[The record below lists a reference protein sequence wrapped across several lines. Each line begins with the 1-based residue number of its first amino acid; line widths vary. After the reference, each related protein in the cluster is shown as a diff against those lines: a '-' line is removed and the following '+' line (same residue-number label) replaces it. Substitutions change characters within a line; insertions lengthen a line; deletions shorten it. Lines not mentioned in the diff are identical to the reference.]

1 MSNYNSQNNTSN
13 TLRSKQN
20 WELHK
25 KLQKNYNKYLTEN
38 QINIKLKGNS
48 NFNNMPITY
57 YLNNNKE
64 PITNDNLTPLPIREK
79 KFLKKSEKIKEYSNM
94 QRSVVH
100 MRRIE
105 YNNKI
110 IKNHKKINYNEIY
123 YKIPLI
129 IEIQRIWKKRFE
141 RITKKAEKIQAKFK
155 QYIYRKYYLISRE
168 LKLKIDK
175 FIFIIQK
182 VLFFNFSKIKILK
195 LNKDYCFI
203 TKTKGRFDEIKLIQN
218 YIRNYLITKNCKRV
232 YNKQKCVFIRP
243 IQDLQLNKIK
253 QIQFGMIKSL
263 QIIRG
268 RKKKLNSFT
277 ALKKTIPLSKIITIQ
292 RFIKGIY
299 KKKIKPNISKQGYD
313 RNYYFTKIINI
324 ENEEHKKE
332 VMKSK
337 MKYNTRV
344 IPFREISLK
353 FLITSKRCFITKTH
367 KKTEK
372 IILIQKHIKKFLNN
386 IGKEYEYIDIPKN
399 HEYITKYDMVM
410 FEQRKLIYLQR
421 KIKFFLYRKK
431 VRKNAFNKVLIEPQ
445 ILTKSIRTS
454 TEKIFQRLSKLRIEY
469 DKNLITMIVRIIE
482 NTRKACARPW
492 FYKLKNVLNYIL
504 FYNQLILELNPKEKI
519 FLYLHQIYF
528 VL

>member
-1 MSNYNSQNNTSN
+1 MSNYNSQYNTSN

-79 KFLKKSEKIKEYSNM
+79 KFLKKTEKIKEYSNM

-110 IKNHKKINYNEIY
+110 IKNHKKINSNEIY

-182 VLFFNFSKIKILK
+182 VLFFNFSKIKIL
-195 LNKDYCFI
+195 I
-203 TKTKGRFDEIKLIQN
+203 
-218 YIRNYLITKNCKRV
+218 
-232 YNKQKCVFIRP
+232 
-243 IQDLQLNKIK
+243 
-253 QIQFGMIKSL
+253 
-263 QIIRG
+263 
-268 RKKKLNSFT
+268 
-277 ALKKTIPLSKIITIQ
+277 KII
-292 RFIKGIY
+292 
-299 KKKIKPNISKQGYD
+299 
-313 RNYYFTKIINI
+313 
-324 ENEEHKKE
+324 
-332 VMKSK
+332 
-337 MKYNTRV
+337 
-344 IPFREISLK
+344 
-353 FLITSKRCFITKTH
+353 
-367 KKTEK
+367 
-372 IILIQKHIKKFLNN
+372 
-386 IGKEYEYIDIPKN
+386 
-399 HEYITKYDMVM
+399 
-410 FEQRKLIYLQR
+410 
-421 KIKFFLYRKK
+421 
-431 VRKNAFNKVLIEPQ
+431 VL
-445 ILTKSIRTS
+445 
-454 TEKIFQRLSKLRIEY
+454 
-469 DKNLITMIVRIIE
+469 
-482 NTRKACARPW
+482 
-492 FYKLKNVLNYIL
+492 
-504 FYNQLILELNPKEKI
+504 
-519 FLYLHQIYF
+519 
-528 VL
+528 

>member
-1 MSNYNSQNNTSN
+1 MSNYNSQYNTSN

-79 KFLKKSEKIKEYSNM
+79 KFLKKTEKIKEYSNM

-110 IKNHKKINYNEIY
+110 IKNHKKINSNEIY

-218 YIRNYLITKNCKRV
+218 YIRNYLVTKNCKRI

-253 QIQFGMIKSL
+253 QIQIGMIKSL

-268 RKKKLNSFT
+268 RKKKIKLFYCFKENNSFI
-277 ALKKTIPLSKIITIQ
+277 KNNKNSKI
-292 RFIKGIY
+292 Y
-299 KKKIKPNISKQGYD
+299 
-313 RNYYFTKIINI
+313 
-324 ENEEHKKE
+324 
-332 VMKSK
+332 
-337 MKYNTRV
+337 
-344 IPFREISLK
+344 
-353 FLITSKRCFITKTH
+353 
-367 KKTEK
+367 
-372 IILIQKHIKKFLNN
+372 
-386 IGKEYEYIDIPKN
+386 
-399 HEYITKYDMVM
+399 
-410 FEQRKLIYLQR
+410 
-421 KIKFFLYRKK
+421 
-431 VRKNAFNKVLIEPQ
+431 
-445 ILTKSIRTS
+445 
-454 TEKIFQRLSKLRIEY
+454 
-469 DKNLITMIVRIIE
+469 
-482 NTRKACARPW
+482 
-492 FYKLKNVLNYIL
+492 
-504 FYNQLILELNPKEKI
+504 
-519 FLYLHQIYF
+519 
-528 VL
+528 